1 MQMAHLQ
8 TKMRQS
14 QIWASNIET
23 KRLPLNMKYKWL
35 WLSLGFFLFYNFQEI
50 TWAIGNYITNKTP
63 ILQFIFGRRLISYP
77 FYFITWLC
85 CTLISYTTFYIF
97 FYQRRKKVLTIV
109 LYIGVAIPLMI
120 CIRYF
125 LQEVVYF
132 SITGKHNY
140 SADMRTPIRYFIDNI
155 YFTIYY
161 SIFGI
166 VFFFIQLSTYNQK
179 KQHELLL
186 QNRQSELSFLRS
198 QINPH
203 FLFNSLNNVYTLVY
217 QGSDKALGSI
227 SKLSEL
233 LRYMLYEK
241 EEWVPLL
248 KEVQYL
254 HNFIDLQLMRY
265 DFKPAYQ
272 VKINVPSDCAL
283 KIAPLTLIPFVEN
296 AFKHGDLKDATIPMQ
311 IELKLAGQVLNFKVS
326 NKKGNFNKDETGG
339 IGLENVK
346 KRLQLIYANQ
356 QTLHIADSDT
366 QYTIALQMKL
376 HE

>member
-1 MQMAHLQ
+1 
-8 TKMRQS
+8 
-14 QIWASNIET
+14 
-23 KRLPLNMKYKWL
+23 MKYKWL
-35 WLSLGFFLFYNFQEI
+35 WLCLGFFLFYNFQEI

-63 ILQFIFGRRLISYP
+63 ILEFIFGRRFISYP
-77 FYFITWLC
+77 FYFFTWLC
-85 CTLISYTTFYIF
+85 CTLISYSTFYVF
-97 FYQRRKKVLTIV
+97 FYQRHKKVLAIAF
-109 LYIGVAIPLMI
+109 YICIAIPLMI

-140 SADMRTPIRYFIDNI
+140 SADMRAPIRYFIDNI

-161 SIFGI
+161 SLFGI

-254 HNFIDLQLMRY
+254 RNFIDLQLMRY

-272 VKINVPSDCAL
+272 VKINIPADCTL

-296 AFKHGDLKDATIPMQ
+296 AFKHGDLRDTAMPLQ
-311 IELKLAGQVLNFKVS
+311 IELELAGQALNFKVS

-346 KRLQLIYANQ
+346 KRLDLIYASH
-356 QTLHIADSDT
+356 QTLHIADSPT
-366 QYTIALQMKL
+366 QYTIVLQMKL

>member
-1 MQMAHLQ
+1 
-8 TKMRQS
+8 
-14 QIWASNIET
+14 
-23 KRLPLNMKYKWL
+23 MKYRWL
-35 WLSLGFFLFYNFQEI
+35 WLCLGFFLFYNFQEI
-50 TWAIGNYITNKTP
+50 TWAIGNYVGSGTP
-63 ILQFIFGRRLISYP
+63 ILKFIFEGRAISYP
-77 FYFITWLC
+77 IYFTTWLVCTTVAYTVFYF
-85 CTLISYTTFYIF
+85 F
-97 FYQRRKKVLTIV
+97 FYQKQQKVLAV
-109 LYIGVAIPLMI
+109 MVFLGLAIPLMI
-120 CIRYF
+120 CFRY
-125 LQEVVYF
+125 LIQEVVYF
-132 SITGKHNY
+132 ELTGKHNY
-140 SADMRTPIRYFIDNI
+140 SAKMRQPLRYFLDNI
-155 YFTIYY
+155 FFTIYY
-161 SIFGI
+161 SAFGI
-166 VFFFIQLSTYNQK
+166 VFFFIQLSAYNQQ

-217 QGSDKALGSI
+217 QGSDKALDSI

-254 HNFIDLQLMRY
+254 RNFIDLQLMRY

-272 VKINVPSDCAL
+272 VKINVPFNCAF

-296 AFKHGDLKDATIPMQ
+296 AFKHGDLKDTAMPLQ
-311 IELKLAGQVLNFKVS
+311 IELELSGQTLNFKVS

-346 KRLQLIYANQ
+346 KRLELIYANH
-356 QTLHIADSDT
+356 QTLHIVDSDT